1 MTEPEPT
8 IEVAEADHR
17 SLAGGRNLIAALL
30 LSCGIAA
37 GLGLGR
43 PLLAARI
50 AGALP
55 WRGSRAWAID
65 QAYSAARNAPPTDQ
79 AECCE
84 LIATQLGDSPNST
97 AWIKLNL
104 ILTRAPRP
112 PELTSWLKS
121 RRLELMAQGERDHGT
136 YLRVAV
142 GCFAGLESDP
152 RFVQAACDR
161 LLASPDNAFLQSL
174 IRQFGA
180 PAARE
185 LAKRWKSI
193 RVHPSRRAEFLRV
206 MDTGCSDGWPFYV
219 RDDILACVSHSDG
232 PSDRRLLG
240 FLGDC
245 RLTRA
250 EIDELRRTVRWDDP
264 EAMRTLEYQLTLAEK
279 ALETE

>member
-1 MTEPEPT
+1 MTPHHHLVHIPHCNECNRRGT
-8 IEVAEADHR
+8 LCGNV
-17 SLAGGRNLIAALL
+17 GRLCSSPGCASCLLI
-30 LSCGIAA
+30 
-37 GLGLGR
+37 
-43 PLLAARI
+43 
-50 AGALP
+50 
-55 WRGSRAWAID
+55 
-65 QAYSAARNAPPTDQ
+65 
-79 AECCE
+79 
-84 LIATQLGDSPNST
+84 
-97 AWIKLNL
+97 
-104 ILTRAPRP
+104 
-112 PELTSWLKS
+112 
-121 RRLELMAQGERDHGT
+121 
-136 YLRVAV
+136 
-142 GCFAGLESDP
+142 
-152 RFVQAACDR
+152 
-161 LLASPDNAFLQSL
+161 LQSL